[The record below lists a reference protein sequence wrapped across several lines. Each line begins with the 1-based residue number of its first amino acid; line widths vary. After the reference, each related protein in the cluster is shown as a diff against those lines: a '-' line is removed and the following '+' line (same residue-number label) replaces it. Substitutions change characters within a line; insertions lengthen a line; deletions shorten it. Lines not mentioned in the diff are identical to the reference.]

1 MTAGPLQPGSLRTPV
16 CILVKRPP
24 QRRFHALKVC
34 AAFFIVAGA
43 TKQQPEALATITRG
57 KMISEMTAW
66 DRNTMGGYAK

>member
-1 MTAGPLQPGSLRTPV
+1 M
-16 CILVKRPP
+16 
-24 QRRFHALKVC
+24 KVG

-66 DRNTMGGYAK
+66 DRKVTPSDLHHIGFGEGLLILGTALPAALSG